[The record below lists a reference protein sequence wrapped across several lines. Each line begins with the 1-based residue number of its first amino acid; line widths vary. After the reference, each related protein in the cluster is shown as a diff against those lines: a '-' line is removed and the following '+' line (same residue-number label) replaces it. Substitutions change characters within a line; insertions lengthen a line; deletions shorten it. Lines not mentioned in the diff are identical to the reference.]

1 MYRER
6 IKSEGRWE
14 ITMLYKHIFE
24 RIISTKSKSD
34 SRKQIH
40 PMLPGV
46 PTLETAGTSPAV
58 FISVFFP

>member
-1 MYRER
+1 
-6 IKSEGRWE
+6 
-14 ITMLYKHIFE
+14 MLYKHIFE